1 MPWHE
6 AVGKEGYDV
15 LLTMVKTGTVESRPH
30 SKLAPG
36 HGIPYPQNL
45 EVRYTRE
52 KDTHTK
58 GTDNYTTHRGHRAS
72 LRILRDTLAGQEV
85 EHDTGSGGTTILGHL
100 GFCLIERIWAW
111 WIPASRDDSGGT
123 TLGRGD
129 PRPCCRGSHQEG
141 PQRLGPEQKG
151 VAQHHKSIESE
162 REHEGLQVRVGFARL
177 HHRGRC

>member
-58 GTDNYTTHRGHRAS
+58 GTENYTTNEVEEMGEQTSAS
-72 LRILRDTLAGQEV
+72 FETQWQAPLSMPRSPSRSPSLHQSSPRLRSPSTSSTGPTFRWRFLVIGLRVVTDLVLRSGLMRILPRLKMRC
-85 EHDTGSGGTTILGHL
+85 SSSS
-100 GFCLIERIWAW
+100 
-111 WIPASRDDSGGT
+111 SRS
-123 TLGRGD
+123 
-129 PRPCCRGSHQEG
+129 S
-141 PQRLGPEQKG
+141 
-151 VAQHHKSIESE
+151 
-162 REHEGLQVRVGFARL
+162 
-177 HHRGRC
+177 